1 METNNGYTVNQFIK
15 DVKSH
20 FNFIKA
26 EYSPE
31 NDFVRFKI
39 IGYYFVNE
47 GALDFER
54 EISSEEDKEYMKELQ
69 EHIGRSR
76 CEKIMVQKQVPL
88 YEIIKMKFAEELL
101 AKEISRSMVK
111 AFWGC
116 EKELEKK
123 YQVTLELYKTMGS
136 TF

>member
-1 METNNGYTVNQFIK
+1 METNNGYTVNQFVN
-15 DVKSH
+15 DVKKH

-47 GALDFER
+47 GTLDFER
-54 EISSEEDKEYMKELQ
+54 EISSEEDKKYMKELQ

-101 AKEISRSMVK
+101 AQETSRSMIK
-111 AFWGC
+111 AFWDC
-116 EKELEKK
+116 EKDLEEK
-123 YQVTLELYKTMGS
+123 YRVILELYKTKGS